1 MNELDDR
8 LAGDE
13 VWELFPARAGS
24 PARESRSA
32 QVARWLVWAFAV
44 VAIWLLSPPVAIV
57 MAGLVI
63 SAGDF
68 RHARHLARS
77 IPDKAG
83 GAICALFG
91 CAWGVWKFAM
101 TALAFLIAI
110 DISGGIQP
118 EMSSAF
124 VTSLLVA
131 LCGHVLS
138 AMLTAAGLIGAY
150 RSGMRVWVGEGVNRA
165 RLLLLAMLLVM
176 FTFAVI
182 GPVSFWLAMSPKPSG
197 VGPLNDVVLAVLGMS
212 VGGAF
217 VLLLMLDWLS
227 ARVVADRPAR
237 FGAKVPAVGKWDSYS
252 RETDTLRIARVP

>member
-8 LAGDE
+8 LVGDP
-13 VWELFPARAGS
+13 VWELFPARA
-24 PARESRSA
+24 ATLSRASRIA
-32 QVARWLVWAFAV
+32 LSARWLAWACAV
-44 VAIWLLSPPVAIV
+44 VVIWLLSPPVAIV
-57 MAGLVI
+57 MAGLVV

-68 RHARHLARS
+68 RNARQLAIS
-77 IPDKAG
+77 IPDRAG

-101 TALAFLIAI
+101 TALTFLIAI
-110 DISGGIQP
+110 DIWGGIQP

-150 RSGMRVWVGEGVNRA
+150 RSDMRVWIGEGVNRA
-165 RLLLLAMLLVM
+165 RLLLLAMLLVV

-182 GPVSFWLAMSPKPSG
+182 GPVCFWLAMSPRPSG
-197 VGPLNDVVLAVLGMS
+197 VAPLGEVALAVLGMS
-212 VGGAF
+212 VGGAL
-217 VLLLMLDWLS
+217 VLLLILDWLC
-227 ARVVADRPAR
+227 ARRGRSPRQVRHK
-237 FGAKVPAVGKWDSYS
+237 GAGRGEMGFV
-252 RETDTLRIARVP
+252 